1 MGDTKRLGEILDLH
15 RRMLEMRYSLHIR
28 VEVLR
33 QHLESK
39 LQRAWARD
47 KDLEH
52 STIQM
57 VIDVE
62 ISNFPRGWLQITL

>member
-1 MGDTKRLGEILDLH
+1 MV
-15 RRMLEMRYSLHIR
+15 EMRYSLGIR

-39 LQRAWARD
+39 LQGVWARD

-52 STIQM
+52 SIIQV

-62 ISNFPRGWLQITL
+62 SSSFPRGWLQITV